1 MRLRILLVS
10 HSTLASGMADTARM
24 IMGAN
29 IPLKAICAYF
39 DPPMD
44 ALRIAKESQN
54 SLDPDESLIIL
65 TDVFGGS
72 VNTMLMPIM
81 RENTRLIAGM
91 NLALILSLLTQDPDM
106 PLDQIIVNA
115 INDARTGIVDCTK
128 LDLLYSEES
137 F

>member
-10 HSTLASGMADTARM
+10 HSTLASGMAETTRM
-24 IMGAN
+24 IMGVN
-29 IPLKAICAYF
+29 IPLNAICTYV

-44 ALRIAKESQN
+44 ALEITKESQN

-65 TDVFGGS
+65 TDIFGGS

-81 RENTRLIAGM
+81 KENTRLIAGM

-106 PLDQIIVNA
+106 PLDQIIENA
-115 INDARTGIVDCTK
+115 INDARTGIVDCAK
-128 LDLLYSEES
+128 LELLYSEES